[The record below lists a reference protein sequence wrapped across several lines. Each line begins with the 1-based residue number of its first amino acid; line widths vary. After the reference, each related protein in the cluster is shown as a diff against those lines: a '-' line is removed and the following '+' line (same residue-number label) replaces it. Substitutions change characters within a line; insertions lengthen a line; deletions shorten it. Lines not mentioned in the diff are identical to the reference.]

1 MKRYARIIL
10 TLYIALLP
18 LSGGARESYGYS
30 SERPLTIV
38 CDWDF
43 QPFEYVNSRWAS
55 HLS

>member
-18 LSGGARESYGYS
+18 LAGGARESYGYS

-38 CDWDF
+38 CDWA
-43 QPFEYVNSRWAS
+43 PPAITSTC
-55 HLS
+55 